1 MDRPFMHQKKCG
13 RRQNLAETPYSIV
26 EHIIA
31 IKARCCGVSPH
42 RTCCTLF
49 GGCEQLFI
57 ILSLLEPTG
66 LSVKA
71 PETDPGLEGES
82 IPSKTAAYA
91 ALHSCCYIKNAKMHF
106 ERIKLFARKIRRRHR
121 FRIRT
126 CTKQFQQS
134 HKFKIQ

>member
-1 MDRPFMHQKKCG
+1 MQVFRAWTLQQNAMTGGRCRSVQMKAVIVDRPFMHQKKCG

-71 PETDPGLEGES
+71 PETADPGLEGES

-91 ALHSCCYIKNAKMHF
+91 ALHSSCYK
-106 ERIKLFARKIRRRHR
+106 
-121 FRIRT
+121 
-126 CTKQFQQS
+126 
-134 HKFKIQ
+134 